1 MRTFF
6 IEVERQGWTLAVV
19 KVEAETLDE
28 AINKALRAIH
38 SADDI
43 SEIFPEAI
51 TITFISSVLKENKVS
66 IKSSMVLFVLKN

>member
-51 TITFISSVLKENKVS
+51 QDFAGIIIDENGDEAD
-66 IKSSMVLFVLKN
+66 ID